1 MPVRPLASF
10 AAALAAAALSLA
22 PAAAAA
28 GTVVLGDLPRR
39 AWLGTQLAPGPDGP
53 TVAAILE
60 GGAAGLREGDVL
72 RSLEGAPLTAP
83 GAVAG
88 ALAGRRGG
96 QTVRVGILRDGA
108 EQEVDVTLKPFPFEQ
123 SDEFDVIYDVVELGD
138 VRMRSVITK
147 PKGGPARLP
156 AVLFVQGLQCAPPD
170 QPIGDPGTVLQLIHE
185 MTRAGY
191 AVMRVEKQGSGDA
204 TGTPCQD
211 IGFAAEVDG
220 FRAAL
225 AKLLRTEFVDPEQV
239 FLFGHSMGGI
249 EAPILAA
256 ETPVKGVVVFGTGVL
271 PWAEYLVENERR
283 QTVLD
288 PAADLPALE
297 ARCRLLADFLH
308 EVFRKGRPIPEVVAE
323 RPDMKHIADDY
334 WPDGERSF
342 GRHLR
347 FYRELDA
354 TNSAE
359 VWAKVGSPV
368 LAVWGD
374 LDFTTC
380 EAEHRYIADIVN
392 RAHPG
397 NGTVVVLP
405 NVFHAFNVR
414 ESVAQTLEAP
424 WQGPLAESV
433 VETVLDWM
441 REVRM

>member
-1 MPVRPLASF
+1 MSVRPLAAAAASL
-10 AAALAAAALSLA
+10 AALALSVA
-22 PAAAAA
+22 PHPAAA

-72 RSLEGAPLTAP
+72 RSLEGASLIGP
-83 GAVAG
+83 GAVAA
-88 ALAGRRGG
+88 ALAGRHGG

-123 SDEFDVIYDVVELGD
+123 SDEFDVIYDVVENGD

-170 QPIGDPGTVLQLIHE
+170 QPLGEPGPVLQLIHE

-191 AVMRVEKQGSGDA
+191 AVMRVEKPGSGDA
-204 TGTPCQD
+204 TGTPCAD
-211 IGFAAEVDG
+211 IDFTTEVDG

-256 ETPVKGVVVFGTGVL
+256 ETPVKGVMVFGTGVL

-283 QTVLD
+283 QTRLD
-288 PAADLPALE
+288 PSADLVQLE

-323 RPDMKHIADDY
+323 RPDFRPIADEY

-347 FYRELDA
+347 FFRELDA
-354 TNSAE
+354 TSHAE
-359 VWAKVGSPV
+359 VWAKVAVPV

-374 LDFTTC
+374 LDYTTC
-380 EAEHRYIADIVN
+380 EDDHRYLADIVN

-397 NGTVVVLP
+397 MATVAVLP